1 MDSPAAV
8 HRHRSSELSLSQD
21 ASRIS
26 GLAYLAVSGVIRTSP
41 GLGGFNAYP
50 DLSDSHDNGLRS
62 AGVSCALKGPQ
73 GLKRLARL
81 SGVLVGDRGG
91 ALLNLLVQ
99 HLTLSPAHL
108 GFNGQKGSL

>member
-41 GLGGFNAYP
+41 GLGGFNVCP
-50 DLSDSHDNGLRS
+50 HLCDFDDSGRWS

-99 HLTLSPAHL
+99 NLTLSPSHL
-108 GFNGQKGSL
+108 GFNSQKGSL